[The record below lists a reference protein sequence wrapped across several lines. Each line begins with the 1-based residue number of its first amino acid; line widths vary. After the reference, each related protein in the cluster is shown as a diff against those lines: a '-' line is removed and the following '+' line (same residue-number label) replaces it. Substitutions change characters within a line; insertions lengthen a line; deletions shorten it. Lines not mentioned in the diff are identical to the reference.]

1 MVTSS
6 DSDTGEDQWETS
18 IPHDITDQE
27 VGVVCSSERE
37 EGEGEEEERG
47 SEGRSTQREGGRKE
61 RGEEKGKEAGRQE
74 LREEE
79 ERRGG
84 REQQELREE
93 EERRGGR
100 EQQEVQRRP
109 ARDVLLRSPSVSSSA
124 SSTDTDRKVRPLT

>member
-1 MVTSS
+1 MVTS
-6 DSDTGEDQWETS
+6 DSDTGDDQWETS
-18 IPHDITDQE
+18 TPHDITEQE

-47 SEGRSTQREGGRKE
+47 SEGREGGRME
-61 RGEEKGKEAGRQE
+61 RGEEKVKEAGRRE
-74 LREEE
+74 PREEV
-79 ERRGG
+79 
-84 REQQELREE
+84 E

-124 SSTDTDRKVRPLT
+124 SSTDTDRKVRSTSSC